1 MCTIFV
7 ILMFM
12 GFLFLSPIIYVSPVF
27 IKDAWE
33 NDKTPYGMRL
43 SSFIFLELMIVL
55 VVFIIIFHLANDS
68 INLLT
73 ALFLTINFLP
83 YTPLAVGAFLLRR
96 NRKVS
101 QDYVLS
107 LSRWMV
113 FGACIVQV
121 LFIFISVPLYYF

>member
-1 MCTIFV
+1 
-7 ILMFM
+7 M

-43 SSFIFLELMIVL
+43 SSFIFLELTIVL
-55 VVFIIIFHLANDS
+55 VVFISIFHLANDS

-73 ALFLTINFLP
+73 ALFLTVNFLP
-83 YTPLAVGAFLLRR
+83 YTPLAVGAFLLRM

-101 QDYVLS
+101 QAYVLS

-113 FGACIVQV
+113 FWACIVQV